1 MKVLHTSDWHLGQQ
15 FYEHDRRDEHAA
27 FFTWLLNT
35 LVEQHIDI
43 LLVAGDIYHT
53 ATPSASAE
61 NQLYQF
67 IKDAKKRC
75 PQLHVVII
83 AGNHDSANRILA
95 AQPLLAQF
103 DTHVV
108 GRFDVSAPSDI
119 TLEINTNNKRAV
131 VVAMPFLR
139 NSDISSLCQTKNG
152 PSYAHGVAK
161 AYASALEH
169 AYSINEQNSP
179 IIVMGHLHAKG
190 GDISSDSERNLVI
203 GGEESISANVF
214 GTKANYVALG
224 HLHKAQKV
232 AKNEAIRYSGT
243 PIPMSFSERNY
254 THQVNVIE
262 FKNDEKQSI
271 STSVNPLY
279 IPRSAE
285 VIILPEGEC
294 LPLKELCEQIKALDT
309 SNYTIAPYLR
319 VKLKSS
325 DTDTSFREQIEQALE
340 GKNVKFCGI
349 ERVREQAT
357 TSDSSAVFEDLSEI
371 EMLNPLNLLEQAFAN
386 DKDMAGQAVPNELK
400 ALLNDVVSELTEQE
414 QL

>member
-15 FYEHDRRDEHAA
+15 FYEHDRRVEHQA
-27 FFTWLLNT
+27 FFTWLLAT
-35 LVEQHIDI
+35 LVEQQIDL

-67 IKDAKKRC
+67 IKDAKKAC

-95 AQPLLAQF
+95 AQPLLVQF

-108 GRFDVSAPSDI
+108 GRFDVATPDETVI
-119 TLEINTNNKRAV
+119 TIDTNGKRAV
-131 VVAMPFLR
+131 IVAMPFLR
-139 NSDISSLCQTKNG
+139 ANDVSLLSQTENG
-152 PSYAHGVAK
+152 PSYAQGVAK
-161 AYASALEH
+161 AYELALEQ
-169 AYSINEQNSP
+169 ATNINEQNSP
-179 IIVMGHLHAKG
+179 LIVMGHLHAKG

-214 GTKANYVALG
+214 GKQANYVALG
-224 HLHKAQKV
+224 HLHKAQQV
-232 AKNEAIRYSGT
+232 AKSDIIRYSGT

-254 THQVNVIE
+254 THQVNVVE
-262 FKNDEKQSI
+262 FIIDEKQHI
-271 STSVNPLY
+271 STTVNPLY
-279 IPRSAE
+279 IPRSAD
-285 VIILPEGEC
+285 VIILPKGEC
-294 LPLKELCEQIKALDT
+294 VPLSELCEQIKALDT
-309 SNYTIAPYLR
+309 AQNTIAPYLR

-325 DTDTSFREQIEQALE
+325 DTDTTFREQIEQALE
-340 GKNVKFCGI
+340 GKHIKFCGI
-349 ERVREQAT
+349 ERVREQST
-357 TSDSSAVFEDLSEI
+357 QNDDNTVFEDLSEV

-386 DKDMAGQAVPNELK
+386 DKDMAGQSVPDELK
-400 ALLNDVVSELTEQE
+400 ALLSDVINELTEQE

>member
-27 FFTWLLNT
+27 FFTWLLST

-75 PQLHVVII
+75 PQLHVVLI

-108 GRFDVSAPSDI
+108 GRFDI
-119 TLEINTNNKRAV
+119 TNPANTVIEINTQNKRAV
-131 VVAMPFLR
+131 IVAMPFLR
-139 NSDISSLCQTKNG
+139 TSDISSLSHTKNG
-152 PSYAHGVAK
+152 PCYAQGVEK
-161 AYASALEH
+161 AYKLALEH
-169 AYSINEQNSP
+169 AYSINTQNSP
-179 IIVMGHLHAKG
+179 LIVMGHLHAKG

-214 GTKANYVALG
+214 GSQADYVALG
-224 HLHKAQKV
+224 HLHKAQQV
-232 AKNEAIRYSGT
+232 AKKDVIRYSGT
-243 PIPMSFSERNY
+243 PIPMSFSERKY
-254 THQVNVIE
+254 THQVNVVE

-285 VIILPEGEC
+285 VIMLPEGEC
-294 LPLKELCEQIKALDT
+294 VPLSELCEQIKALDT
-309 SNYTIAPYLR
+309 SQHTIAPYLR

-325 DTDTSFREQIEQALE
+325 DTDTTFREQIEQALE
-340 GKNVKFCGI
+340 GKHIKFCGI
-349 ERVREQAT
+349 ERVREQTT
-357 TSDSSAVFEDLSEI
+357 TSDNSAVFEDLSEI

-386 DKDMAGQAVPNELK
+386 DKDMAGQTVPDELK
-400 ALLNDVVSELTEQE
+400 TLLNDVISELTEQA

>member
-15 FYEHDRRDEHAA
+15 FYEHDRRLEHQA
-27 FFTWLLNT
+27 FFTWLLAT
-35 LVEQHIDI
+35 LVEQQIDL

-67 IKDAKKRC
+67 IKDVKKQC
-75 PQLHVVII
+75 PQLHVIII

-119 TLEINTNNKRAV
+119 ILQINTNNKRAV
-131 VVAMPFLR
+131 IVAMPFLR
-139 NSDISSLCQTKNG
+139 SSDISSLSQTKNG
-152 PSYAHGVAK
+152 PSYAQGVAK
-161 AYASALEH
+161 AYELALDH
-169 AYSINEQNSP
+169 AYKVNEQNSP
-179 IIVMGHLHAKG
+179 LIVMGHLHAKG

-214 GTKANYVALG
+214 GSKANYVALG
-224 HLHKAQKV
+224 HLHKAQQV
-232 AKNEAIRYSGT
+232 AKNDAIRYSGT

-262 FKNDEKQSI
+262 FKIDEKHDI
-271 STSVNPLY
+271 STTVNPLY
-279 IPRSAE
+279 IPRAAD
-285 VIILPEGEC
+285 VIVLPKGEC
-294 LPLKELCEQIKALDT
+294 VPLNELCEQIKTLDT
-309 SNYTIAPYLR
+309 AQNTVAPYLR

-325 DTDTSFREQIEQALE
+325 DTDTTFREQIEQALE
-340 GKNVKFCGI
+340 GKNIKFCGI
-349 ERVREQAT
+349 ERVREKSAT
-357 TSDSSAVFEDLSEI
+357 DNNESVFEDLSEV
-371 EMLNPLNLLEQAFAN
+371 EMLNPQNLLEQAFAN
-386 DKDMAGQAVPNELK
+386 DKDMAGQSVPDELK
-400 ALLNDVVSELTEQE
+400 ALLNDVISELTEQE

>member
-27 FFTWLLNT
+27 FFTWLLNN

-179 IIVMGHLHAKG
+179 LIVMGHLHAKG

>member
-15 FYEHDRRDEHAA
+15 FYEHDRREEHTA
-27 FFTWLLNT
+27 FFTWLLTT
-35 LVEQHIDI
+35 LKEQQIDL

-67 IKDAKKRC
+67 IKDAKKCC

-108 GRFDVSAPSDI
+108 GRFD
-119 TLEINTNNKRAV
+119 INTPSNTVIELNINNKRAV

-139 NSDISSLCQTKNG
+139 SSDISSLSQTKNG
-152 PSYAHGVAK
+152 PSYAQGVAN
-161 AYASALEH
+161 AYELALDH
-169 AYSINEQNSP
+169 AYKINEQNSP
-179 IIVMGHLHAKG
+179 LIVMGHLHAKG

-214 GTKANYVALG
+214 GNKANYVALG
-224 HLHKAQKV
+224 HLHKAQQV
-232 AKNEAIRYSGT
+232 AKNETIRYSGT

-262 FKNDEKQSI
+262 FKSDEKQTI
-271 STSVNPLY
+271 STTVNPLY
-279 IPRSAE
+279 IPRSAD
-285 VIILPEGEC
+285 VIILPKGEC
-294 LPLKELCEQIKALDT
+294 VPLSDLCEQIKNFDT
-309 SNYTIAPYLR
+309 AQNTVAPYLR

-325 DTDTSFREQIEQALE
+325 DTDTTFREQIELALE

-349 ERVREQAT
+349 ERVREQT
-357 TSDSSAVFEDLSEI
+357 TQTNNDPVFEDLSEI
-371 EMLNPLNLLEQAFAN
+371 EMLNPQNLLEQAFAN
-386 DKDMAGQAVPNELK
+386 DKDMAGQSVPDELK
-400 ALLNDVVSELTEQE
+400 ALLNNVISELTEQE

>member
-15 FYEHDRRDEHAA
+15 FYEHDRREEHQA
-27 FFTWLLNT
+27 FFTWLLAT
-35 LVEQHIDI
+35 LVEQQIDL

-53 ATPSASAE
+53 ATPSSSAE

-67 IKDAKKRC
+67 IKDAKKQC

-119 TLEINTNNKRAV
+119 ILEVNINDKRAV
-131 VVAMPFLR
+131 IAAMPFLR
-139 NSDISSLCQTKNG
+139 SSDISSLSQTENG
-152 PSYAHGVAK
+152 PSYAQGVAK
-161 AYASALEH
+161 AYELALNH
-169 AYSINEQNSP
+169 AYKINKQNAP
-179 IIVMGHLHAKG
+179 LIVMGHLHAKG

-214 GTKANYVALG
+214 GNKANYVALG
-224 HLHKAQKV
+224 HLHKAQQV
-232 AKNEAIRYSGT
+232 AKNDAIRYSGT

-254 THQVNVIE
+254 SHQINIIE
-262 FKNDEKQSI
+262 FISDEKKNI
-271 STSVNPLY
+271 STTVNPLY
-279 IPRSAE
+279 IPRSAD
-285 VIILPEGEC
+285 VIILPKGEC
-294 LPLKELCEQIKALDT
+294 VPLDELCKQIKTLDISQNT
-309 SNYTIAPYLR
+309 VAPYLR

-325 DTDTSFREQIEQALE
+325 DTDTTFREQIEQALE

-349 ERVREQAT
+349 ERVREQSDN
-357 TSDSSAVFEDLSEI
+357 TSSDAVFEDLSEV
-371 EMLNPLNLLEQAFAN
+371 EMLNPQNLLEQAFAN
-386 DKDMAGQAVPNELK
+386 DKDMAGQSVPDELK
-400 ALLNDVVSELTEQE
+400 ALLNDVINELAEQE

>member
-27 FFTWLLNT
+27 FFTWLLNN

-179 IIVMGHLHAKG
+179 LIVMGHLHAKG

-279 IPRSAE
+279 IHRSAE
-285 VIILPEGEC
+285 VIILPKGEC

>member
-15 FYEHDRRDEHAA
+15 FYEHDRRVEHQA
-27 FFTWLLNT
+27 FFTWLLAT
-35 LVEQHIDI
+35 LVEQQIDL

-67 IKDAKKRC
+67 IKDAKKAS

-108 GRFDVSAPSDI
+108 GRFDVATPDETVI
-119 TLEINTNNKRAV
+119 TINTNGKRAV
-131 VVAMPFLR
+131 IVAMPFLR
-139 NSDISSLCQTKNG
+139 ASDVSLISQTESG
-152 PSYAHGVAK
+152 PSYAQGVAK
-161 AYASALEH
+161 AYELALEH
-169 AYSINEQNSP
+169 ATNINEQNSP
-179 IIVMGHLHAKG
+179 LIVMGHLHAKG

-214 GTKANYVALG
+214 GKQANYVALG
-224 HLHKAQKV
+224 HLHKAQQV
-232 AKNEAIRYSGT
+232 AKSDIIRYSGT

-254 THQVNVIE
+254 THQVNVVE
-262 FKNDEKQSI
+262 FIIDEKQHI
-271 STSVNPLY
+271 STTVNPLY
-279 IPRSAE
+279 IPRSAD
-285 VIILPEGEC
+285 VIILPKGEC
-294 LPLKELCEQIKALDT
+294 VRLSELCEQIKALDT
-309 SNYTIAPYLR
+309 AQNTTAPYLR

-325 DTDTSFREQIEQALE
+325 DIDTTFREQIEQALE
-340 GKNVKFCGI
+340 GKHIKFCGI
-349 ERVREQAT
+349 ERVREQ
-357 TSDSSAVFEDLSEI
+357 SAQNDDNTVFEDLSEV

-386 DKDMAGQAVPNELK
+386 DKDMAGQSVPDELK
-400 ALLNDVVSELTEQE
+400 ALLSDVINELTEQE